1 MNNHFEE
8 LESTFNWEY
17 VHWVMEQIN
26 WTWDMNGEQRVPTIS
41 EMKQCVRDL
50 LQEFTPDSTEI
61 SSGGFVLKRGGG
73 DDAIELHFMVA

>member
-1 MNNHFEE
+1 MNNRFEE

-26 WTWDMNGEQRVPTIS
+26 WTWDMNGEEQRVPTIS

-50 LQEFTPDSTEI
+50 LQELTLDSTEI
-61 SSGGFVLKRGGG
+61 SSGGFVLKRG
-73 DDAIELHFMVA
+73 DDDVIELHFMVA